1 MNLVKP
7 RIRKVDKD
15 QLKECAFKNL
25 AGMHTEYELAER
37 NRRLYLAM
45 LMGNNFESK
54 VKITFNTLDGY
65 CEVNSVIWATTEK
78 YVLLKGGSCI
88 PLEAIVTV
96 DMDTSQQNT
105 NRIF

>member
-1 MNLVKP
+1 MNATK

-15 QLKECAFKNL
+15 QLKECAFEKPVV
-25 AGMHTEYELAER
+25 AHSDYELAER

-54 VKITFNTLDGY
+54 VKIVFNTAEGY
-65 CEVNSVIWATTEK
+65 CEIQTVIWATTEK

-88 PLEAIVTV
+88 PLEAISKVE
-96 DMDTSQQNT
+96 MDASQQNT